1 MTLLISLAPVVFSEN
16 CLDGLPSNAR
26 DKHYTEVEVL
36 EVNMRAIKPVITAL
50 ALSLC
55 ATAMTAQ
62 AQNYGTLGSGSGSS
76 AGSPGSPTPQPYEQ
90 PRLRSAPSAAP
101 ASSPRLLNNSV
112 NQPIRQQR
120 PTTTLSPADDPIPE
134 LEEQLQRNREGFKQ
148 ETKPEQ

>member
-1 MTLLISLAPVVFSEN
+1 MQ
-16 CLDGLPSNAR
+16 G
-26 DKHYTEVEVL
+26 
-36 EVNMRAIKPVITAL
+36 MKPIIGAV

-55 ATAMTAQ
+55 ATAAPAL

-76 AGSPGSPTPQPYEQ
+76 AGAPGSPTPQPYDQ
-90 PRLRSAPSAAP
+90 PRLRSTPGGAP

-120 PTTTLSPADDPIPE
+120 PTTTLSPADEPIPE

-148 ETKPEQ
+148 EQKPEQ